1 MTYEITFGESHPE
14 WLDRFVDGTNGS
26 DSNSG
31 RSPDTAMATIQAAYD
46 DLVTTAEAGYT
57 ANGTRLEVGRIFL
70 SPGLHD
76 VGTGVEMSN
85 QRPVSIYGTRGGGA
99 HHLPSDAP
107 ATIYTTSDT
116 ATELILLDDVAVV
129 GRGFHFEDIVFRISS
144 EENDALTKVIYADGI
159 NHLNV
164 ERCTCFNVDEDATA
178 VTFIYHESN
187 GDASWARIFNNTTA
201 HVQFYKCP
209 DSASNINRNLIH
221 YNNVFYGG
229 TEPIIH
235 ILGEFLQG
243 SISYNNL
250 EGPVQAPAIKIEN
263 TGADWNVIWDNCGE
277 GGGATHAF
285 IELTGGNTNIIGG
298 GVCKSAGANGI
309 FVKFGTNA
317 YSNLVIGSYDTT
329 GTTGFMR
336 KVDDSS
342 TFGNHIIDSRWGG
355 TPKYKTGATPTFS
368 DSDWTS
374 APPNGTIA
382 VTHGTTGPVDKL
394 WVRSN
399 GAWTSVDLA

>member
-1 MTYEITFGESHPE
+1 MAYAITFGESHPE
-14 WLDRFVDGTNGS
+14 WLDRYVDGTNGS

-31 RSPDTAMATIQAAYD
+31 LTPATAMATIQAAYD
-46 DLVTTAEAGYT
+46 DLVAAATAGYS
-57 ANGTRLEVGRIFL
+57 ANGTYLGVGRIFL

-76 VGTGVEMSN
+76 VAGGVTMDN
-85 QRPVSIYGTRGGGA
+85 QKPVAIYGTRGGTGY
-99 HHLPSDAP
+99 HLPSDSP
-107 ATIYTTSDT
+107 STIYSSSAV
-116 ATELILLDDVAVV
+116 ATEMILIDDTAVV
-129 GRGFHFEDIVFRISS
+129 GRGFRFEDIVFRISS
-144 EENDALTKVIYADGI
+144 VTNTALTKVIYADGI
-159 NHLNV
+159 CHLNV
-164 ERCTCFNVDEDATA
+164 ERCTCFNVNEAATA

-201 HVQFYKCP
+201 HVQLYKCP
-209 DSASNINRNLIH
+209 DSASNYNRNLIH
-221 YNNVFYGG
+221 YNNCFYGG
-229 TEPIIH
+229 TQPIIH

-285 IELTGGNTNIIGG
+285 IELTGGNSNVIGG
-298 GVCKSAGANGI
+298 GICKSAAANGI
-309 FVKFGTNA
+309 FVKFGTDA
-317 YSNLVIGSYDTT
+317 YSNLVIGSYDTV

-336 KVDDSS
+336 KVVDSS

-355 TPKYKTGATPTFS
+355 TVKYKTGTAPTFS

-374 APPNGTIA
+374 APPNGTIGIA
-382 VTHGTTGPVDKL
+382 YGSTGPTYKL
-394 WVRSN
+394 WARLN
-399 GAWTSVDLA
+399 DTWKSVDMA